1 MGLIS
6 STGLIGLKSR
16 EDKTMITINCKNVGL
31 LLIACLCMV
40 CSSLIY
46 AQNSITGVIEGRV
59 QDKDHKPIGGAVI
72 HATYTATGKVL
83 ATTSYSD
90 GSYRMQF
97 LAPGQYTL
105 DCEHP
110 SYNRS
115 QENSVQI
122 RVNAINPIG
131 VPPFVLTLKSAAPS
145 SSDKAMAD
153 AATKAKLA
161 AAAKSRA
168 AAQAKAKAEAD
179 ARTKLAAEARAK
191 AESDVKTKAE
201 AEKRAK
207 AEAGRKAAEESRVR
221 AEAEAA
227 ARIEAEKAANAE
239 SQALLRAEEQA
250 RAEAELAVKA
260 EANANAQL
268 AALTSLPPIQIPPFG
283 ASQESKA
290 ARVVQSATPMR
301 GDSFTEAQIQ
311 ALPLSGIR
319 TFDDLAFLVPGVSD
333 PPEAIGQ
340 TAGPGIGAGV
350 GSSGQFSVN
359 GMRSRANNFTVD
371 GSDNN
376 DQDVAVRRQ
385 GFLTL
390 LPQPIESIQEF
401 QVSTLLWD
409 EELGR
414 NLGSQVNAVSKTG
427 SNRVHGQAYGYLND
441 SRLNARNF
449 FDYTPHSSGG
459 KNPYTRLQTG
469 IALSGPIVENRT
481 HFFLSYE
488 HQKINALKEEHFATP
503 TDIERKFRAKSE
515 DYKVITS
522 LVSDNNL
529 SDYAVIGAVT
539 PLGSNLFSLYPLPN
553 NPKGPFGPN
562 NLASVLP
569 ASGGGDIFSV
579 KTTHEFTPKHSL
591 SARYSLTD
599 DNRELP
605 SIKRAISSTLD
616 SDSRNQNLSLVFE
629 SALSGSLA
637 NQARFSFGRTR
648 LDFDEHAGNPLYIG
662 RETESVVRRIPKNTN
677 GLATDLKTVRADPGP
692 LGELIIRPF
701 SPVGVDAF
709 LFPQARVNNTFQ
721 FADTFS
727 KMWLKHTL
735 KFGADIRRVQL
746 DSSLDRNYRPRIEVN
761 NGILMTQNGVNPALT
776 SSFLY
781 GRDFA
786 NIGLVPSIQQ
796 VLTRNTPDSNI
807 DLRFTELNFFLNDNY
822 RVKPNFVLDFGLRYE
837 RNTVPTESNGIIESA
852 LQLKDLPAPSSTEAC
867 KGACA
872 ESFQSY
878 NSAVSS
884 YTKILAGREK
894 MYDSDSNNF
903 AFHIGFAWD
912 PSNSGKMSLRGGYGI
927 YFDTILGSVVGQSRN
942 VFPNEIPFLSDTT
955 FYGNDGIG
963 ANNLAFFS
971 STGGMPFLKGSNN
984 QINGT
989 SNDFAALVGNLFY
1002 NTQAGGLS
1010 FTLPEKALRTPY
1022 VQQWHFSLER
1032 EFSSLFVSAAY
1043 VGTKGT
1049 KLTRM
1054 LAPNGGSSVTP
1065 QQTLKL
1071 GNGPYPVISYDN
1083 TQNENKIVNQRRI
1096 LSRTDAS
1103 LGAYQTFA
1111 NSANSNYHALQL
1123 EAHRRFY
1130 SNYSFTAAYTWS
1142 HAIDDV
1148 SDIIAT
1154 AGAPSLP
1161 QDLSNLRADRG
1172 NASFDIRH
1180 RFSGSLII
1188 DLPFYKNSRKGA
1200 GVLLGDWQISTIFTA
1215 RTGQPY
1221 TLQIP
1226 YDANQDGNLSDRPWT
1241 TQGLTFFDKH
1251 QQRRILQTA
1260 TDVTS
1265 FFALETPGN
1274 GSVGRNTVY
1283 ADGLINWDLAIHK
1296 NFFFSDSKRLDFR
1309 TEFFNV
1315 LNHTNFGIPVATIGD
1330 PGFGLSTNTITNS
1343 RMIQFALK
1351 FVF

>member
-1 MGLIS
+1 MIKIRCGY
-6 STGLIGLKSR
+6 IGLL
-16 EDKTMITINCKNVGL
+16 MAGL
-31 LLIACLCMV
+31 CVTCSFLIF
-40 CSSLIY
+40 
-46 AQNSITGVIEGRV
+46 AQNNVTGIIEGRV
-59 QDKDHKPIGGAVI
+59 LDKGGKPVARAVV
-72 HATYTATGKVL
+72 HATYDATGKVKG
-83 ATTSYSD
+83 TTSGSD
-90 GSYRMQF
+90 GSYKITF
-97 LAPGQYTL
+97 LGPGKYTL

-110 SYNRS
+110 DYNRG
-115 QENSVQI
+115 QENSVYI

-131 VPPFVLTLKSAAPS
+131 VPPFILTPKSAAPS
-145 SSDKAMAD
+145 DKAIAD
-153 AATKAKLA
+153 AAAKSKLA
-161 AAAKSRA
+161 AAAKSKVV
-168 AAQAKAKAEAD
+168 AQAKATAEAD
-179 ARTKLAAEARAK
+179 AKAKLAAEARAK
-191 AESDVKTKAE
+191 AEADVKARAE

-207 AEAGRKAAEESRVR
+207 AESDRKAAEERLAQ
-221 AEAEAA
+221 AEKEAA
-227 ARIEAEKAANAE
+227 ARIEAEKAAKAE
-239 SQALLRAEEQA
+239 AQTLLRSEEQA
-250 RAEAELAVKA
+250 RAEAELAAKA
-260 EANANAQL
+260 EADAQ
-268 AALTSLPPIQIPPFG
+268 ALTTLPQTQIPPFG
-283 ASQESKA
+283 ALQESRA
-290 ARVVQSATPMR
+290 IRAVQSATPMR

-319 TFDDLAFLVPGVSD
+319 TFDDLAFLVPGVSE

-340 TAGPGIGAGV
+340 TAGPGMGAGV

-409 EELGR
+409 EESGR

-427 SNRVHGQAYGYLND
+427 SNQVHGQAYGYLND

-449 FDYTPHSSGG
+449 FDFTPHSSGG
-459 KNPYTRLQTG
+459 KNPYTRVQTG
-469 IALSGPIVENRT
+469 IALSGPFVQNRT

-488 HQKINALKEEHFATP
+488 HQKINALKEEHFAVP
-503 TDIERKFRAKSE
+503 TDMERKFMRKSE

-522 LVSDNNL
+522 LASDNNL

-553 NPKGPFGPN
+553 NAKGPFGPN

-579 KTTHEFTPKHSL
+579 KITHEFTPKHSL
-591 SARYSLTD
+591 SARYSLTG

-648 LDFDEHAGNPLYIG
+648 LDFDEHTGNPLYIG

-677 GLATDLKTVRADPGP
+677 GLASDLRTVRADPGP
-692 LGELIIRPF
+692 LGELIVRPF

-727 KMWLKHTL
+727 KTWLKHTL

-746 DSSLDRNYRPRIEVN
+746 DSLLDRNYRPRIEVN
-761 NGILMTQNGVNPALT
+761 NGILKTQNGVIPALT

-781 GRDFA
+781 GLDFA
-786 NIGLVPSIQQ
+786 NIGLVPSILQ
-796 VLTRNTPDSNI
+796 VLTRNAPDSNI

-822 RVKPNFVLDFGLRYE
+822 RVRSNFVLDFGLRYE

-852 LQLKDLPAPSSTEAC
+852 LQLEDLPVPASTEAC
-867 KGACA
+867 KGACPQ
-872 ESFQSY
+872 SFQSY
-878 NSAVSS
+878 NNAVSA

-912 PSNSGKMSLRGGYGI
+912 PSSSGKMSLRGGYGV
-927 YFDTILGSVVGQSRN
+927 YYDTILGSVVSQSRN

-1010 FTLPEKALRTPY
+1010 FTLPEKTLRTPY

-1043 VGTKGT
+1043 VGTKGS
-1049 KLTRM
+1049 KLARM
-1054 LAPNGGSSVTP
+1054 LTPNGGSSVTP
-1065 QQTLKL
+1065 QQILKIN
-1071 GNGPYPVISYDN
+1071 NGPYSIISYDN
-1083 TQNENKIVNQRRI
+1083 PPNQIVNQRPI
-1096 LSRTDAS
+1096 LSRTDGS
-1103 LGAYQTFA
+1103 LGAYQSFA
-1111 NSANSNYHALQL
+1111 NSASSNYHALQL
-1123 EAHRRFY
+1123 ETHRRFY
-1130 SNYSFTAAYTWS
+1130 SNYSFTASYTWS

-1154 AGAPSLP
+1154 AGAPPLP
-1161 QDLSNLRADRG
+1161 QDGSNLRAERG

-1180 RFSGSLII
+1180 RFSGSLIV

-1200 GVLLGDWQISTIFTA
+1200 GILLGGWQISTIFTA
-1215 RTGQPY
+1215 RTGQPF

-1226 YDANQDGNLSDRPWT
+1226 FDANQDGNLSDRPWT
-1241 TQGLTFFDKH
+1241 TQGLTFFDTH

-1260 TDVTS
+1260 PHVTG

-1283 ADGLINWDLAIHK
+1283 ADGLMNWDLAIHK
-1296 NFFFSDSKRLDFR
+1296 NFFFSDSKRLDVR

-1315 LNHTNFGIPVATIGD
+1315 LNHTNFGIPVTTIGD